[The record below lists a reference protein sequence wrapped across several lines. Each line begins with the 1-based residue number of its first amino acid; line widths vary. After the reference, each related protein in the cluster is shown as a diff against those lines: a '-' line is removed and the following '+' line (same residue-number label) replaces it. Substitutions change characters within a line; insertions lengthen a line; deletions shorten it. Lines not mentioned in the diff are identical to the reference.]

1 MANTVIQLKWS
12 EVTSTPST
20 LNVAEPAYSNTSG
33 KLFIGRTNG
42 GPVAVGGAYYTN
54 LVDAATDANTASAIV
69 KRDASGIFS
78 TTAVRASLFGNA
90 NTAAAWQT
98 ARTIGVSGDANG
110 TVSIDGSANANIPL
124 TLGNSG
130 VTAGGY
136 GSITQI
142 PTFVVDSKGR
152 ITSAAN
158 VSISTTLNI
167 AGDTGTDAVALASDT
182 ITFVGGDGITST
194 VYSANSNVRFDVD
207 NTVVRTSGAQSIAGD
222 LSVTG
227 NLTITGTTTT
237 VNTST
242 VTTTDSLIKLA
253 TNNTVGDVLDIGF
266 YGQANTGAAVTYHG
280 LVRQAAGNFF
290 LFKGLPTDPTSN
302 TLATGSLTAAN
313 TATLRANLTGGTVS
327 SLASA
332 IAIADGGTGA
342 TTAPGA
348 MTNLMGYT
356 STATAAG
363 TTTLTNTSSYYQ
375 QFTGSTTQT
384 VVLPV
389 TSTLGTGWTFHIV
402 NNSTGVLTVQ
412 SSGLNTVIIVPS
424 GTTAM
429 VTCISTATTTAA
441 DWESG
446 ITDFSTYTGS
456 GNVVMNTSPVLTT
469 PNIGTPSFATLTN
482 ATGLPIV
489 GGTTGTLTIARGGTN
504 QTTFTAGQRIL
515 FDGTSLASQANVTT
529 TVTGGLSAAN
539 TITSLTTN
547 AYGDITA
554 YTGAAIAIDTSQ
566 VTSGILGVTRGGT
579 GFGSYTAN
587 GVIIGGLT
595 STSALSSVASST
607 EGHVLQINTSGIPTF
622 GHLNGGSF

>member
-1 MANTVIQLKWS
+1 MANTVIQLKYS
-12 EVTSTPST
+12 NSTSTPASLT
-20 LNVAEPAYSNTSG
+20 QGEVAYSNNSN
-33 KLFIGRTNG
+33 KLFVGLSSGAIVAIGG
-42 GPVAVGGAYYTN
+42 SYYTGMI
-54 LVDAATDANTASAIV
+54 DAATDANTVSTIV
-69 KRDASGIFS
+69 ERDAAGMFS
-78 TTAVRASLFGNA
+78 ATAVRASLFGNA

-136 GSITQI
+136 GSVTQI
-142 PTFVVDSKGR
+142 PTFVVDAKGR
-152 ITSAAN
+152 VTSAAN
-158 VSISTTLNI
+158 VSISTTLNT
-167 AGDTGTDAVALASDT
+167 AGDSGTDAIALASDT
-182 ITFVGGDGITST
+182 LTFKGGDGVTT
-194 VYSANSNVRFDVD
+194 NMVAANTTLMIDVD

-290 LFKGLPTDPTSN
+290 LFKGLTTDPTAN
-302 TLATGSLTAAN
+302 TLAAGSLTAAN
-313 TATLRANLTGGTVS
+313 TATIRANLTGGTVS

-342 TTAPGA
+342 TTAPAA
-348 MTNLMGYT
+348 MANLMGYT

-389 TSTLGTGWTFHIV
+389 TSTLTTGWTFHIV
-402 NNSTGVLTVQ
+402 NNSSGLVTVN
-412 SSGLNTVIIVPS
+412 SSGGNLVIVVPA

-429 VTCISTATTTAA
+429 VTCIATATTTAA

-504 QTTFTAGQRIL
+504 QTTFTNGIIA
-515 FDGTSLASQANVTT
+515 FNGTSLAT
-529 TVTGGLSAAN
+529 LAN
-539 TITSLTTN
+539 TGTAGTYANASHVPVITTD
-547 AYGDITA
+547 AYGRVSAITN
-554 YTGAAIAIDTSQ
+554 TAIAIDTSAI
-566 VTSGILGVTRGGT
+566 TSGTLAVGRGGT
-579 GFGSYTAN
+579 GFSSYTAN

-595 STSALSSVASST
+595 STSALTSVASST
-607 EGHVLQINTSGIPTF
+607 EGHILQINTSGIPSF
-622 GHLNGGSF
+622 AMLNGGTF